1 MKNPLINQKHRMKF
15 MTEKK
20 KQLFGTNGV
29 RGIVG
34 ELITPEL
41 VMKIG
46 MAVGS
51 MRPGTIAVGMD
62 TRTSGPAL
70 INAMKAGLMATGC
83 DVIDCGILPTPA
95 LQYIVMDK
103 YDAGVVITASHNPGA
118 YNGVKVI
125 EKDGT
130 EMDDDASIEIEER
143 VFSNNFDLK
152 EWKDVGTVIPEG
164 DLVTQY
170 ITGVVKKFPEKIGE
184 GITVVI
190 DPGCGAAYR
199 TTAEILQLL
208 GCRIFTINAYPD
220 GNFPARDPEP
230 SVEGLAPLA
239 EMVVSTGAMFGVA
252 HDGDAD
258 RAVFIDDKGRFVEE
272 NKEFTL
278 IAEYVCSQ
286 KKGFLVTPVST
297 SRLIETMIAPHGCNV
312 DYTAVGSIYVARR
325 MRALLAEGMQVVFG
339 GEGNGGLIY
348 PDHQFC
354 RDGGMTAAMMVLLL
368 AAKKQTLSSL
378 VDALPPSVMLKH
390 KFHTGK
396 ATEILAAVR
405 KKFEDDTLNEVDG
418 IRIDRKDA
426 WALIRPSGTEPLVRL
441 YVESS
446 DESIAK
452 EFEQDI
458 LSCISSF
465 I

>member
-1 MKNPLINQKHRMKF
+1 

-83 DVIDCGILPTPA
+83 NVIDCGILPTPA
-95 LQYIVMDK
+95 LQYIVMNR

-130 EMDDDASIEIEER
+130 EMDDEASIEIEER
-143 VFSNNFDLK
+143 VFSYNFDLK
-152 EWKDVGTVIPEG
+152 EWKDVGVVIPEG
-164 DLVTQY
+164 DLVSKY
-170 ITGVVKKFPEKIGE
+170 IAGVVKKVPEKIGE
-184 GITVVI
+184 GIMVAI

-199 TTAEILQLL
+199 TTAEILQSI
-208 GCRIFTINAYPD
+208 GCKIFTLNAYPD

-230 SVEGLAPLA
+230 SIEGLAPLA
-239 EMVVSTGAMFGVA
+239 EMVVSTGAAFGVA

-272 NKEFTL
+272 NKEFAL
-278 IAEYVCSQ
+278 IAEYICSQ
-286 KKGFLVTPVST
+286 KKGILVTPVST
-297 SRLIETMIAPHGCNV
+297 SRLIETVIAPHGCTV

-325 MRALLAEGMQVVFG
+325 MRALIAEGKPVAFG

-368 AAKKQTLSSL
+368 ATKKQPLSTL
-378 VDALPPSVMLKH
+378 VDSLPPSIMLKH
-390 KFHTGK
+390 KFHTDK
-396 ATEILAAVR
+396 ASEILTAVR
-405 KKFEDDTLNEVDG
+405 EKFSRDSLNQVDG

-441 YVESS
+441 YVEST

-452 EFEQDI
+452 GFEQEI
-458 LSCISSF
+458 LTCISNF

>member
-1 MKNPLINQKHRMKF
+1 

-46 MAVGS
+46 MAVGT

-95 LQYIVMDK
+95 LQYIVMNR

-130 EMDDDASIEIEER
+130 EMDDDGSIEIEER
-143 VFSNNFDLK
+143 VFSYNFDLK
-152 EWKDVGTVIPEG
+152 EWKDVGVVIPEG
-164 DLVTQY
+164 DLVQKY
-170 ITGVVKKFPEKIGE
+170 VKGVVSKVPTNIGE
-184 GITVVI
+184 GMKVVI

-199 TTAEILQLL
+199 TTAEILQSI
-208 GCRIFTINAYPD
+208 GCQVFTLNAYPD

-239 EMVVSTGAMFGVA
+239 DMVVGTGAAFGVA

-272 NKEFTL
+272 NKEFAL
-278 IAEYVCSQ
+278 IAEYMCSQ
-286 KKGFLVTPVST
+286 RKGILVTPVST
-297 SRLIETMIAPHGCNV
+297 SRLIETVVSPYGCTV

-325 MRALLAEGMQVVFG
+325 MRALLAEGKPVSFG

-354 RDGGMTAAMMVLLL
+354 RDGGMTAAMMVTLLTS
-368 AAKKQTLSSL
+368 KKQPLSSL
-378 VDALPPSVMLKH
+378 VDALPPSIMLKH
-390 KFHTGK
+390 KFHTGNAEK
-396 ATEILAAVR
+396 ILAAVQE
-405 KKFEDDTLNEVDG
+405 KFSSDSLNLVDG

-426 WALIRPSGTEPLVRL
+426 WALIRSSGTEPLVRL
-441 YVESS
+441 YVESP
-446 DESIAK
+446 EQATAK
-452 EFEQDI
+452 AFEQEI

>member
-1 MKNPLINQKHRMKF
+1 MH

-46 MAVGS
+46 MAVGT

-95 LQYIVMDK
+95 LQYIVMNR

-130 EMDDDASIEIEER
+130 EMDDDGSIEIEER
-143 VFSNNFDLK
+143 VFSYNFDLK
-152 EWKDVGTVIPEG
+152 EWKDVGVVIPEG
-164 DLVTQY
+164 DLVQKY
-170 ITGVVKKFPEKIGE
+170 VKGVVSKVPTNIGE
-184 GITVVI
+184 GMKVVI

-199 TTAEILQLL
+199 TTAEILQSI
-208 GCRIFTINAYPD
+208 GCQVFTLNAYPD

-230 SVEGLAPLA
+230 SIEGLAPLA
-239 EMVVSTGAMFGVA
+239 DMVVGTGAAFGVA

-272 NKEFTL
+272 NKEFAL
-278 IAEYVCSQ
+278 IAEYMCSQ
-286 KKGFLVTPVST
+286 RKGILVTPVST
-297 SRLIETMIAPHGCNV
+297 SRLIETVVSPYGCTV

-325 MRALLAEGMQVVFG
+325 MRALLAEGKPVSFG

-354 RDGGMTAAMMVLLL
+354 RDGGMTAAMMVTLLTS
-368 AAKKQTLSSL
+368 KKQPLSSL
-378 VDALPPSVMLKH
+378 VDALPPSIMLKH
-390 KFHTGK
+390 KFHTGNAEK
-396 ATEILAAVR
+396 ILAAVQ
-405 KKFEDDTLNEVDG
+405 KKFSSDSLNLVDG

-441 YVESS
+441 YVESP
-446 DESIAK
+446 EQATAK
-452 EFEQDI
+452 AFEQEI

>member
-1 MKNPLINQKHRMKF
+1 MH

-46 MAVGS
+46 MAVGT

-95 LQYIVMDK
+95 LQYIVMNR

-130 EMDDDASIEIEER
+130 EMDDDGSIEIEER
-143 VFSNNFDLK
+143 VFSYNFDLK
-152 EWKDVGTVIPEG
+152 EWKDVGVVIPEG
-164 DLVTQY
+164 DLVQKY
-170 ITGVVKKFPEKIGE
+170 VKGVVNKVPTNIGE
-184 GITVVI
+184 GMKVVI

-199 TTAEILQLL
+199 TTAEILQSI
-208 GCRIFTINAYPD
+208 GCQVFTLNAYPD

-239 EMVVSTGAMFGVA
+239 DMVVGTGAAFGVA

-272 NKEFTL
+272 NKEFAL
-278 IAEYVCSQ
+278 IAEYMCSHR
-286 KKGFLVTPVST
+286 KGILVTPVST
-297 SRLIETMIAPHGCNV
+297 SRLIETVVSPYGCTV

-325 MRALLAEGMQVVFG
+325 MRALLAEGKPVSFG

-354 RDGGMTAAMMVLLL
+354 RDGGMTAAMMVTLLTS
-368 AAKKQTLSSL
+368 KKQPLSSL
-378 VDALPPSVMLKH
+378 VDALPPSIMLKH
-390 KFHTGK
+390 KFHTGNAEK
-396 ATEILAAVR
+396 ILAVVQE
-405 KKFEDDTLNEVDG
+405 KFSSDSLNLVDG

-441 YVESS
+441 YVESP
-446 DESIAK
+446 EQATAK
-452 EFEQDI
+452 AFEQEI

>member
-1 MKNPLINQKHRMKF
+1 

-46 MAVGS
+46 MAVGT

-95 LQYIVMDK
+95 LQYIVMNR

-130 EMDDDASIEIEER
+130 EMDDDGSIEIEER
-143 VFSNNFDLK
+143 VFSYNFDLK
-152 EWKDVGTVIPEG
+152 EWKDVGVVIPEG
-164 DLVTQY
+164 DLVQKY
-170 ITGVVKKFPEKIGE
+170 VKGVVNKVPTNIGE
-184 GITVVI
+184 GMKVVI

-199 TTAEILQLL
+199 TTAEILQSI
-208 GCRIFTINAYPD
+208 GCQVFTLNAYPD

-239 EMVVSTGAMFGVA
+239 DMVVGTGAAFGVA

-272 NKEFTL
+272 NKEFAL
-278 IAEYVCSQ
+278 IAEYMCSQ
-286 KKGFLVTPVST
+286 RKGILVTPVST
-297 SRLIETMIAPHGCNV
+297 SRLIETVVSPYGCTV

-325 MRALLAEGMQVVFG
+325 MRALLAEGKPVSFG

-354 RDGGMTAAMMVLLL
+354 RDGGMTAAMMVTLLTS
-368 AAKKQTLSSL
+368 KKQPLSSL
-378 VDALPPSVMLKH
+378 VDALPPSIMLKH
-390 KFHTGK
+390 KFHTGNAEK
-396 ATEILAAVR
+396 ILAVVQE
-405 KKFEDDTLNEVDG
+405 KFSSDSLNLVDG

-441 YVESS
+441 YVESP
-446 DESIAK
+446 EQATAK
-452 EFEQDI
+452 AFEQEI

>member
-1 MKNPLINQKHRMKF
+1 MH

-46 MAVGS
+46 MAVGT

-95 LQYIVMDK
+95 LQYIVMNR

-130 EMDDDASIEIEER
+130 EMDDDGSIEIEER
-143 VFSNNFDLK
+143 VFSYNFDLK
-152 EWKDVGTVIPEG
+152 EWKDVGVVIPEG
-164 DLVTQY
+164 DLVQKY
-170 ITGVVKKFPEKIGE
+170 VKGVVSKVPTNIGE
-184 GITVVI
+184 GMKVVI

-199 TTAEILQLL
+199 TTAEILQSI
-208 GCRIFTINAYPD
+208 GCQVFTLNAYPD

-239 EMVVSTGAMFGVA
+239 DMVVGTGAAFGVA

-272 NKEFTL
+272 NKEFAL
-278 IAEYVCSQ
+278 IAEYMCSQ
-286 KKGFLVTPVST
+286 RKGILVTPVST
-297 SRLIETMIAPHGCNV
+297 SRLIETVVSPYGCTV

-325 MRALLAEGMQVVFG
+325 MRALLAEGKPVSFG

-354 RDGGMTAAMMVLLL
+354 RDGGMTAAMMVTLLTS
-368 AAKKQTLSSL
+368 KKQPLSSL
-378 VDALPPSVMLKH
+378 VDALPPSIMLKH
-390 KFHTGK
+390 KFHTGNAEK
-396 ATEILAAVR
+396 ILAAVQE
-405 KKFEDDTLNEVDG
+405 KFSSDSLNLVDG

-441 YVESS
+441 YVESP
-446 DESIAK
+446 EQVTAK
-452 EFEQDI
+452 AFEQEI

>member
-1 MKNPLINQKHRMKF
+1 

-46 MAVGS
+46 MAVGT

-95 LQYIVMDK
+95 LQYIVMNR

-130 EMDDDASIEIEER
+130 EMDDDGSIEIEER
-143 VFSNNFDLK
+143 VFSYNFDLK
-152 EWKDVGTVIPEG
+152 EWKDVGVVIPEG
-164 DLVTQY
+164 DLVQKY
-170 ITGVVKKFPEKIGE
+170 VKGVVSKVPTNIGE
-184 GITVVI
+184 GMKVVI

-199 TTAEILQLL
+199 TTAEILQSI
-208 GCRIFTINAYPD
+208 GCQVFTLNAYPD

-239 EMVVSTGAMFGVA
+239 DMVVGTGAAFGVA

-272 NKEFTL
+272 NKEFAL
-278 IAEYVCSQ
+278 IAEYMCSQ
-286 KKGFLVTPVST
+286 RKGILVTPVST
-297 SRLIETMIAPHGCNV
+297 SRLIETVVSPYGCTV

-325 MRALLAEGMQVVFG
+325 MRALLAEGKPVSFG

-354 RDGGMTAAMMVLLL
+354 RDGGMTAAMMVTLLTS
-368 AAKKQTLSSL
+368 KKQPLSSL
-378 VDALPPSVMLKH
+378 VDALPPSIMLKH
-390 KFHTGK
+390 KFHTGNAEK
-396 ATEILAAVR
+396 ILAVVQE
-405 KKFEDDTLNEVDG
+405 KFSSDSLNLVDG

-441 YVESS
+441 YVESP
-446 DESIAK
+446 EQATAK
-452 EFEQDI
+452 AFEQEI

>member
-1 MKNPLINQKHRMKF
+1 MMHMS
-15 MTEKK
+15 EKK

-83 DVIDCGILPTPA
+83 DVIECGILPTPA
-95 LQYIVMDK
+95 LQYIVMDR

-130 EMDDDASIEIEER
+130 EMDDEASIEIEER
-143 VFSNNFDLK
+143 VFSYNFDLK
-152 EWKDVGTVIPEG
+152 EWKDVGVLIPEA
-164 DLVTQY
+164 DLVTRY
-170 ITGVVKKFPEKIGE
+170 IKGVIKKVPENIGQ
-184 GITVVI
+184 GMKVVI
-190 DPGCGAAYR
+190 DPGCGAAFR
-199 TTAEILQLL
+199 TTAEILKGI
-208 GCRIFTINAYPD
+208 GCDVFTINAYAD

-239 EMVVSTGAMFGVA
+239 ELVVSTGAAFGVA

-272 NKEFTL
+272 NKEFAL

-286 KKGFLVTPVST
+286 KKGILVTPVST
-297 SRLIETMIAPHGCNV
+297 SRLIETVVSAHGCTV

-325 MRALLAEGMQVVFG
+325 MRELIAAGNSVVFG

-368 AAKKQTLSSL
+368 ASKKPSLSSL

-390 KFHTGK
+390 KFKTGNAEK
-396 ATEILAAVR
+396 ILVVV
-405 KKFEDDTLNEVDG
+405 KKTFNADSLNTIDG
-418 IRIDRKDA
+418 IRIDRKNA

-446 DESIAK
+446 DETIAK
-452 EFEQDI
+452 GFEQEI
-458 LSCISSF
+458 LSCISDL

>member
-1 MKNPLINQKHRMKF
+1 MS
-15 MTEKK
+15 EKK

-34 ELITPEL
+34 ELITPDL

-95 LQYIVMDK
+95 LQYIVMNR
-103 YDAGVVITASHNPGA
+103 YSAGVVITASHNPGE

-130 EMDDDASIEIEER
+130 EMDDEASIEIEER
-143 VFSNNFDLK
+143 VFSYNFDLK
-152 EWKDVGTVIPEG
+152 EWKDVGVIIPEG
-164 DLVTQY
+164 DLVTKY
-170 ITGVVKKFPEKIGE
+170 IEGVVKKVPEKIGE
-184 GITVVI
+184 GMKVVI
-190 DPGCGAAYR
+190 DPGCGAAFR
-199 TTAEILQLL
+199 TTAEILKSI
-208 GCRIFTINAYPD
+208 GCQVFTLNAYPD

-230 SVEGLAPLA
+230 SIEGLAPLA
-239 EMVVSTGAMFGVA
+239 DMVVSTGAAFGVA

-272 NKEFTL
+272 NKEFAL
-278 IAEYVCSQ
+278 VAEYICSN
-286 KKGFLVTPVST
+286 KKGVLVTPVST
-297 SRLIETMIAPHGCNV
+297 SRLIETVISPHGCMV

-325 MRALLAEGMQVVFG
+325 MRALLSEGKPVVFG

-348 PDHQFC
+348 PNHQFC
-354 RDGGMTAAMMVLLL
+354 RDGGMTAAMMVILL
-368 AAKKQTLSSL
+368 ANKKQPLSSL

-390 KFHTGK
+390 KFHTK
-396 ATEILAAVR
+396 NAEQILAAV
-405 KKFEDDTLNEVDG
+405 KEKFAQDSLNLVDG

-441 YVESS
+441 YVESI
-446 DESIAK
+446 DEAFAK
-452 EFEQDI
+452 SFETEL

>member
-1 MKNPLINQKHRMKF
+1 MS
-15 MTEKK
+15 EKK

-34 ELITPEL
+34 ELITPDL

-70 INAMKAGLMATGC
+70 LNAMKAGLMATGC

-95 LQYIVMDK
+95 LQYIVMNR
-103 YDAGVVITASHNPGA
+103 YSAGVVITASHNPGA

-143 VFSNNFDLK
+143 VFSYNFDLK
-152 EWKDVGTVIPEG
+152 EWKDVGVVIQEG
-164 DLVTQY
+164 DLVTRY
-170 ITGVVKKFPEKIGE
+170 IDGIVRKVPENIGN
-184 GITVVI
+184 GMKVVI
-190 DPGCGAAYR
+190 DPGCGAAFR
-199 TTAEILQLL
+199 TTAEILRSI
-208 GCRIFTINAYPD
+208 GCQVFTLNAYPD
-220 GNFPARDPEP
+220 GSFPAREPEP
-230 SVEGLAPLA
+230 SVEGLGPLA
-239 EMVVSTGAMFGVA
+239 DMVVSTGAAFGIA

-258 RAVFIDDKGRFVEE
+258 RAVFIDDQGRFVEE
-272 NKEFTL
+272 NKEFAL

-286 KKGFLVTPVST
+286 RKGFVVTPVST
-297 SRLIETMIAPHGCNV
+297 SRLIETVVSPHGCSV
-312 DYTAVGSIYVARR
+312 DYTEVGSIYVARR
-325 MRALLAEGMQVVFG
+325 MRALIAEGKPVAFG

-354 RDGGMTAAMMVLLL
+354 RDGGMTAAMMVMLL
-368 AAKKQTLSSL
+368 AYKKKSLSSL
-378 VDALPPSVMLKH
+378 VDALPPSIMLKH
-390 KFHTGK
+390 KFKTGN
-396 ATEILAAVR
+396 AEQILSAVQE
-405 KKFEDDTLNEVDG
+405 KFSSDSLNKVDG

-426 WALIRPSGTEPLVRL
+426 WALVRPSGTEPLVRL
-441 YVESS
+441 YIESA
-446 DESIAK
+446 DEAVAK
-452 EFEQDI
+452 AFEQEL
-458 LSCISSF
+458 LSCISQF

>member
-1 MKNPLINQKHRMKF
+1 

-83 DVIDCGILPTPA
+83 NVIDCGILPTPA

-103 YDAGVVITASHNPGA
+103 YEAGVVITASHNPGA

-143 VFSNNFDLK
+143 VFSNNFFLK
-152 EWKDVGTVIPEG
+152 EWKDVGVVIPEG

-170 ITGVVKKFPEKIGE
+170 ITGIVKKIPENIGE
-184 GITVVI
+184 GVTVVI

-199 TTAEILQLL
+199 TTAEILQSV
-208 GCRIFTINAYPD
+208 GCKVFTLNAYPD

-230 SVEGLAPLA
+230 SVENLAPLA
-239 EMVVSTGAMFGVA
+239 EMVVSTRAAFGVA

-258 RAVFIDDKGRFVEE
+258 RAVFIDDNGRFVEE
-272 NKEFTL
+272 NKEFAL
-278 IAEYVCSQ
+278 IAEHLCS
-286 KKGFLVTPVST
+286 KRKGILVTPVST
-297 SRLIETMIAPHGCNV
+297 SRLIETVIAPYGCTV
-312 DYTAVGSIYVARR
+312 DYTEVGSIYVARR
-325 MRALLAEGMQVVFG
+325 MRALLAEGKPVVFG
-339 GEGNGGLIY
+339 GEGNGGLIF

-354 RDGGMTAAMMVLLL
+354 RDGGMTAVMMVLLL
-368 AAKKQTLSSL
+368 ATKKQSLSSL

-390 KFHTGK
+390 KFHTDK
-396 ATEILAAVR
+396 ATEILEAVR
-405 KKFEDDTLNEVDG
+405 EKFVNDSLNEIDG
-418 IRIDRKDA
+418 VRIDRKDV

-441 YVESS
+441 YVESIN
-446 DESIAK
+446 ESIAK
-452 EFEQDI
+452 EFEQEI
-458 LSCISSF
+458 LSCISPF

>member
-1 MKNPLINQKHRMKF
+1 MHMS
-15 MTEKK
+15 EKK

-83 DVIDCGILPTPA
+83 DVIECGILPTPA
-95 LQYIVMDK
+95 LQYIVMDR

-130 EMDDDASIEIEER
+130 EMDDEASIEIEER
-143 VFSNNFDLK
+143 VFSYNFDLK
-152 EWKDVGTVIPEG
+152 EWKDVGVLIPEA
-164 DLVTQY
+164 DLVTRY
-170 ITGVVKKFPEKIGE
+170 IKGVIKKVPENIGQ
-184 GITVVI
+184 GMKVVI
-190 DPGCGAAYR
+190 DPGCGAAFR
-199 TTAEILQLL
+199 TTAEILKGI
-208 GCRIFTINAYPD
+208 GCDVFTINAYAD

-239 EMVVSTGAMFGVA
+239 ELVVSTGAAFGVA

-272 NKEFTL
+272 NKEFAL

-286 KKGFLVTPVST
+286 KKGILVTPVST
-297 SRLIETMIAPHGCNV
+297 SRLIETVVSAHGCTV

-325 MRALLAEGMQVVFG
+325 MRELIAAGNSVVFG

-368 AAKKQTLSSL
+368 ASKKPSLSSL

-390 KFHTGK
+390 KFKTGNAEK
-396 ATEILAAVR
+396 ILVVV
-405 KKFEDDTLNEVDG
+405 KKTFNADSLNTIDG
-418 IRIDRKDA
+418 IRIDRKNA

-446 DESIAK
+446 DETIAK
-452 EFEQDI
+452 GFEQEI
-458 LSCISSF
+458 LSCISDL

>member
-1 MKNPLINQKHRMKF
+1 

-46 MAVGS
+46 MAVGT

-95 LQYIVMDK
+95 LQYIVMNR

-130 EMDDDASIEIEER
+130 EMDDDGSIEIEER
-143 VFSNNFDLK
+143 VFSYNFDLK
-152 EWKDVGTVIPEG
+152 EWKDVGVVIPEG
-164 DLVTQY
+164 DLVQKY
-170 ITGVVKKFPEKIGE
+170 VKGVVSKVPTNIGE
-184 GITVVI
+184 GMKVVI

-199 TTAEILQLL
+199 TTAEILQSI
-208 GCRIFTINAYPD
+208 GCQVFTLNAYPD

-230 SVEGLAPLA
+230 SIEGLAPLA
-239 EMVVSTGAMFGVA
+239 DMVVGTGAAFGVA

-272 NKEFTL
+272 NKEFAL
-278 IAEYVCSQ
+278 IAEYMCSQ
-286 KKGFLVTPVST
+286 RKGILVTPVST
-297 SRLIETMIAPHGCNV
+297 SRLIETVVSPYGCTV

-325 MRALLAEGMQVVFG
+325 MRALLAEGKPVSFG

-354 RDGGMTAAMMVLLL
+354 RDGGMTAAMMVTLLTS
-368 AAKKQTLSSL
+368 KKQPLSSL
-378 VDALPPSVMLKH
+378 VDALPPSIMLKH
-390 KFHTGK
+390 KFHTGNAEK
-396 ATEILAAVR
+396 ILAAVQE
-405 KKFEDDTLNEVDG
+405 KFSSDSLNLVDG
-418 IRIDRKDA
+418 IRIDRK
-426 WALIRPSGTEPLVRL
+426 SV
-441 YVESS
+441 V
-446 DESIAK
+446 
-452 EFEQDI
+452 
-458 LSCISSF
+458 
-465 I
+465 

>member
-1 MKNPLINQKHRMKF
+1 

-46 MAVGS
+46 MAVGT

-95 LQYIVMDK
+95 LQYIVMNR

-130 EMDDDASIEIEER
+130 EMDDDGSIEIEER
-143 VFSNNFDLK
+143 VFSYNFDLK
-152 EWKDVGTVIPEG
+152 EWKDVGVVIPEG
-164 DLVTQY
+164 DLVQKY
-170 ITGVVKKFPEKIGE
+170 VKGVVNKVPTNIGE
-184 GITVVI
+184 GMKVVI

-199 TTAEILQLL
+199 TTAEILQSI
-208 GCRIFTINAYPD
+208 GCQVFTLNAYPD

-239 EMVVSTGAMFGVA
+239 DMVVGTGAAFGVA

-272 NKEFTL
+272 NKEFAL
-278 IAEYVCSQ
+278 IAEYMCSHR
-286 KKGFLVTPVST
+286 KGILVTPVST
-297 SRLIETMIAPHGCNV
+297 SRLIETVVSPYGCTV

-325 MRALLAEGMQVVFG
+325 MRALLAEGKPVSFG

-354 RDGGMTAAMMVLLL
+354 RDGGMTAAMMVTLLTS
-368 AAKKQTLSSL
+368 KKQPLSSL
-378 VDALPPSVMLKH
+378 VDALPPSIMLKH
-390 KFHTGK
+390 KFHTGN
-396 ATEILAAVR
+396 TEKILAVVQE
-405 KKFEDDTLNEVDG
+405 KFSGDSLNLVDG

-441 YVESS
+441 YVESP
-446 DESIAK
+446 EQATAK
-452 EFEQDI
+452 SFEQEI

>member
-1 MKNPLINQKHRMKF
+1 MS
-15 MTEKK
+15 EKK

-34 ELITPEL
+34 ELITPDL

-70 INAMKAGLMATGC
+70 LNAMKAGLMATGC

-95 LQYIVMDK
+95 LQYIVMNR
-103 YDAGVVITASHNPGA
+103 YSAGVVITASHNPGA

-143 VFSNNFDLK
+143 VFSYNFDLK
-152 EWKDVGTVIPEG
+152 EWKDVGVVIQEG
-164 DLVTQY
+164 DLVTRY
-170 ITGVVKKFPEKIGE
+170 IDGIVRKVPENIGN
-184 GITVVI
+184 GMKVVI
-190 DPGCGAAYR
+190 DPGCGAAFR
-199 TTAEILQLL
+199 TTAEILRSI
-208 GCRIFTINAYPD
+208 GCQVFTLNAYPD
-220 GNFPARDPEP
+220 GSFPAREPEP
-230 SVEGLAPLA
+230 SVEGLGPLA
-239 EMVVSTGAMFGVA
+239 DMVVSTGAAFGIA

-258 RAVFIDDKGRFVEE
+258 RAVFIDDQGRFVEE
-272 NKEFTL
+272 NKEFAL

-286 KKGFLVTPVST
+286 RKGFVVTPVST
-297 SRLIETMIAPHGCNV
+297 SRLIETVVSPHGCSV
-312 DYTAVGSIYVARR
+312 DYTEVGSIYVARR
-325 MRALLAEGMQVVFG
+325 MRALIAEGKPVAFG

-354 RDGGMTAAMMVLLL
+354 RDGGMTAAMMVMLL
-368 AAKKQTLSSL
+368 AYKKKSLSSL
-378 VDALPPSVMLKH
+378 VDALPPSIMLKH
-390 KFHTGK
+390 KFKTGN
-396 ATEILAAVR
+396 AEQILSAVQE
-405 KKFEDDTLNEVDG
+405 KFSSDSLNKVDG

-426 WALIRPSGTEPLVRL
+426 WALVRPSGTEPLVRL
-441 YVESS
+441 YIESD
-446 DESIAK
+446 DEAVAK
-452 EFEQDI
+452 AFEQEL
-458 LSCISSF
+458 LSCISQF

>member
-1 MKNPLINQKHRMKF
+1 MS
-15 MTEKK
+15 EKK

-34 ELITPEL
+34 ELITPDL

-95 LQYIVMDK
+95 LQYIVMNR
-103 YDAGVVITASHNPGA
+103 YSAGVVITASHNPGE

-130 EMDDDASIEIEER
+130 EMDDEASIEIEER
-143 VFSNNFDLK
+143 VFSYNFNLK
-152 EWKDVGTVIPEG
+152 EWKDVGVIIPEG
-164 DLVTQY
+164 DLVTKY
-170 ITGVVKKFPEKIGE
+170 IEGVVKKVPEKIGE
-184 GITVVI
+184 GMKVVI
-190 DPGCGAAYR
+190 DPGCGAAFR
-199 TTAEILQLL
+199 TTAEILKLI
-208 GCRIFTINAYPD
+208 GCQVFTLNAYPD

-230 SVEGLAPLA
+230 SIEGLAPLA
-239 EMVVSTGAMFGVA
+239 DMVVSTGAAFGVA

-272 NKEFTL
+272 NKEFAL
-278 IAEYVCSQ
+278 VAEYICSN
-286 KKGFLVTPVST
+286 KKGVLVTPVST
-297 SRLIETMIAPHGCNV
+297 SRLIETVIFPHGCTV

-325 MRALLAEGMQVVFG
+325 MRALLSEGKPVVFG

-348 PDHQFC
+348 PNHQFC
-354 RDGGMTAAMMVLLL
+354 RDGGMTAAMMVILL
-368 AAKKQTLSSL
+368 ATKKQPLSSL
-378 VDALPPSVMLKH
+378 VDALPPSIMLKH
-390 KFHTGK
+390 KFHTK
-396 ATEILAAVR
+396 NAEQILAAV
-405 KKFEDDTLNEVDG
+405 KEKFAQDSLNLVDG

-441 YVESS
+441 YVEST
-446 DESIAK
+446 DEAFAK
-452 EFEQDI
+452 SFETEL

>member
-1 MKNPLINQKHRMKF
+1 MH

-46 MAVGS
+46 MAVGT

-95 LQYIVMDK
+95 LQYIVMNR

-130 EMDDDASIEIEER
+130 EMDDDGSIEIEER
-143 VFSNNFDLK
+143 VFSYNFDLK
-152 EWKDVGTVIPEG
+152 EWKDVGVVIPEG
-164 DLVTQY
+164 DLVQKY
-170 ITGVVKKFPEKIGE
+170 VKGVVSKVPTNIGE
-184 GITVVI
+184 GMKVVI
-190 DPGCGAAYR
+190 DPGCGAAYQ
-199 TTAEILQLL
+199 TTAEILQSI
-208 GCRIFTINAYPD
+208 GCQVFTLNAYPD

-239 EMVVSTGAMFGVA
+239 DMVVGTGAAFGVA

-272 NKEFTL
+272 NKEFAL
-278 IAEYVCSQ
+278 IAEYMCSQ
-286 KKGFLVTPVST
+286 RKGILVTPVST
-297 SRLIETMIAPHGCNV
+297 SRLIETVVSPYGCTV

-325 MRALLAEGMQVVFG
+325 MRALLAEGKPVSFG

-354 RDGGMTAAMMVLLL
+354 RDGGMTAAMMVTLLTS
-368 AAKKQTLSSL
+368 KKQPLSSL
-378 VDALPPSVMLKH
+378 VDALPPSIMLKH
-390 KFHTGK
+390 KFHTGNAEK
-396 ATEILAAVR
+396 ILAVVQE
-405 KKFEDDTLNEVDG
+405 KFSSDSLNLVDG

-441 YVESS
+441 YVESP
-446 DESIAK
+446 EQATAK
-452 EFEQDI
+452 AFEQEI

>member
-1 MKNPLINQKHRMKF
+1 

-70 INAMKAGLMATGC
+70 IHAMKAGLMATGC
-83 DVIDCGILPTPA
+83 DVVDCGILPTPA
-95 LQYIVMDK
+95 LQYIVMNR

-130 EMDDDASIEIEER
+130 EMDDEASIEIEER
-143 VFSNNFDLK
+143 VFSYNFDLK
-152 EWKDVGTVIPEG
+152 EWKDVGVVIPEG
-164 DLVTQY
+164 DLVSKY
-170 ITGVVKKFPEKIGE
+170 IAGVVRKVPEKIGE
-184 GITVVI
+184 GITVAI

-199 TTAEILQLL
+199 TTAEILRSI
-208 GCRIFTINAYPD
+208 GCKVFTLNAYPD

-239 EMVVSTGAMFGVA
+239 EMVVSTGAAFGVA

-272 NKEFTL
+272 NKEFAL
-278 IAEYVCSQ
+278 IADFICSQ
-286 KKGFLVTPVST
+286 KKGIVVTPVST
-297 SRLIETMIAPHGCNV
+297 SRLIETVISPYGCTV

-325 MRALLAEGMQVVFG
+325 MRTLLAEGKPVVFG

-368 AAKKQTLSSL
+368 ATKKQPLSSL

-390 KFHTGK
+390 KFHTDK
-396 ATEILAAVR
+396 ANEILAAVR
-405 KKFEDDTLNEVDG
+405 QKFVHDSLNQVDG
-418 IRIDRKDA
+418 IRIDRDDA
-426 WALIRPSGTEPLVRL
+426 WALIRSSGTEPLVRL
-441 YVESS
+441 YVESTDS
-446 DESIAK
+446 KIAK
-452 EFEQDI
+452 DFEQEI
-458 LSCISSF
+458 LSCISTY

>member
-1 MKNPLINQKHRMKF
+1 
-15 MTEKK
+15 MTEKKK

-70 INAMKAGLMATGC
+70 IHAMKAGLMATGC
-83 DVIDCGILPTPA
+83 DVVDCGILPTPA
-95 LQYIVMDK
+95 LQYIVMNR

-130 EMDDDASIEIEER
+130 EMDDEASIEIEER
-143 VFSNNFDLK
+143 VFSYNFDLK
-152 EWKDVGTVIPEG
+152 EWKDVGVVIPEG
-164 DLVTQY
+164 DLVSKY
-170 ITGVVKKFPEKIGE
+170 IAGVVRKVPEKIGD

-199 TTAEILQLL
+199 TTAEILRSI
-208 GCRIFTINAYPD
+208 GCKVFTLNAYPD
-220 GNFPARDPEP
+220 GNFPAREPEP

-239 EMVVSTGAMFGVA
+239 EMVVSTGAAFGVA

-272 NKEFTL
+272 NKEFAL
-278 IAEYVCSQ
+278 IADFICSQ
-286 KKGFLVTPVST
+286 KKGIVVTPVST
-297 SRLIETMIAPHGCNV
+297 SRLIETVISPYGCTV

-325 MRALLAEGMQVVFG
+325 MRSLLAEGKPVVFG

-368 AAKKQTLSSL
+368 AKKKQPLSSL
-378 VDALPPSVMLKH
+378 VDGLPPSVMLKH
-390 KFHTGK
+390 KFHTDK
-396 ATEILAAVR
+396 ADEILAAVR
-405 KKFEDDTLNEVDG
+405 EKFAHDTLNQVDG

-441 YVESS
+441 YVEST
-446 DESIAK
+446 DDKIAK
-452 EFEQDI
+452 DFEQEI
-458 LSCISSF
+458 LSCISTF

>member
-1 MKNPLINQKHRMKF
+1 

-46 MAVGS
+46 MAVGT

-95 LQYIVMDK
+95 LQYIVMNR

-130 EMDDDASIEIEER
+130 EMDDDGSIEIEER
-143 VFSNNFDLK
+143 VFSYNFDLK
-152 EWKDVGTVIPEG
+152 EWKDVGVVIPEG
-164 DLVTQY
+164 DLVQKY
-170 ITGVVKKFPEKIGE
+170 VKGVVSKVPTNIGE
-184 GITVVI
+184 GMKVVI

-199 TTAEILQLL
+199 TTAEILQSI
-208 GCRIFTINAYPD
+208 GCQVFTLNAYPD

-230 SVEGLAPLA
+230 SIEGLAPLA
-239 EMVVSTGAMFGVA
+239 DMVVGTGAAFGVA

-272 NKEFTL
+272 NKEFAL
-278 IAEYVCSQ
+278 IAEYMCSQ
-286 KKGFLVTPVST
+286 RKGILVTPVST
-297 SRLIETMIAPHGCNV
+297 SRLIETVVSPYGCTV

-325 MRALLAEGMQVVFG
+325 MRALLAEGKPVSFG

-354 RDGGMTAAMMVLLL
+354 RDGGMTAAMMVTLLTS
-368 AAKKQTLSSL
+368 KKQPLSSL
-378 VDALPPSVMLKH
+378 VDALPPSIMLKH
-390 KFHTGK
+390 KFHTGNAEK
-396 ATEILAAVR
+396 ILAAVQ
-405 KKFEDDTLNEVDG
+405 KKFSSDSLNLVDG

-441 YVESS
+441 YVESP
-446 DESIAK
+446 EQATAK
-452 EFEQDI
+452 AFEQEI

>member
-1 MKNPLINQKHRMKF
+1 MH

-46 MAVGS
+46 MAVGT

-95 LQYIVMDK
+95 LQYIVMNR

-130 EMDDDASIEIEER
+130 EMDDDGSIEIEER
-143 VFSNNFDLK
+143 VFSYNFDLK
-152 EWKDVGTVIPEG
+152 EWKDVGVVIPEG
-164 DLVTQY
+164 DLVQKY
-170 ITGVVKKFPEKIGE
+170 VKGVVSKVPTNIGE
-184 GITVVI
+184 GMKVVI

-199 TTAEILQLL
+199 TTAEILQSI
-208 GCRIFTINAYPD
+208 GCQVFTLNAYPD

-239 EMVVSTGAMFGVA
+239 DMVVGTGAAFGVA

-272 NKEFTL
+272 NKEFAL
-278 IAEYVCSQ
+278 IAEYMCSQ
-286 KKGFLVTPVST
+286 RKGILVTPVST
-297 SRLIETMIAPHGCNV
+297 SRLIETVVSPYGCTV

-325 MRALLAEGMQVVFG
+325 MRALLAEGKPVSFG

-354 RDGGMTAAMMVLLL
+354 RDGGMTAAMMVTLLTS
-368 AAKKQTLSSL
+368 KKQPLSSL
-378 VDALPPSVMLKH
+378 VDALPPSIMLKH
-390 KFHTGK
+390 KFHTGNAEK
-396 ATEILAAVR
+396 ILAAVQE
-405 KKFEDDTLNEVDG
+405 KFSSDSLNLVDG

-441 YVESS
+441 YVESP
-446 DESIAK
+446 EQATAK
-452 EFEQDI
+452 AFEQEI

>member
-1 MKNPLINQKHRMKF
+1 MH

-83 DVIDCGILPTPA
+83 NVIDCGILPTPA
-95 LQYIVMDK
+95 LQYIVMNR

-130 EMDDDASIEIEER
+130 EMDDEASIEIEER
-143 VFSNNFDLK
+143 VFSYNFDLK
-152 EWKDVGTVIPEG
+152 EWKDVGVVIPEG
-164 DLVTQY
+164 DLVSKY
-170 ITGVVKKFPEKIGE
+170 IAGVVKKVPEKIGE
-184 GITVVI
+184 GIMVAI

-199 TTAEILQLL
+199 TTAEILQSI
-208 GCRIFTINAYPD
+208 GCKIFTLNAYPD

-230 SVEGLAPLA
+230 SIEGLAPLA
-239 EMVVSTGAMFGVA
+239 EMVVSTGAAFGVA

-272 NKEFTL
+272 NKEFAL
-278 IAEYVCSQ
+278 IAEYICSQ
-286 KKGFLVTPVST
+286 KKGILVTPVST
-297 SRLIETMIAPHGCNV
+297 SRLIETVIAPHGCTV

-325 MRALLAEGMQVVFG
+325 MRALIAEGKPVAFG

-368 AAKKQTLSSL
+368 ATKKQPLSTL
-378 VDALPPSVMLKH
+378 VDSLPPSIMLKH
-390 KFHTGK
+390 KFHTDK
-396 ATEILAAVR
+396 ASEILTAVR
-405 KKFEDDTLNEVDG
+405 EKFSRDSLNQVDG

-441 YVESS
+441 YVEST

-452 EFEQDI
+452 GFEKEI
-458 LSCISSF
+458 LSCISNF